1 MKTHARYFG
10 KKALDQLA
18 STASGGGVMVSGAVD
33 INIHIIE
40 RETER

>member
-1 MKTHARYFG
+1 VRYFG